1 MFYIL
6 LFSFSLIFYT
16 EIRPSL
22 LAGIEYLHGCTTSK
36 PAVVHQ
42 NISAEKVLIDMR
54 FKPLLSDSGTHKLL
68 TNDTVFS
75 ALKACA
81 AMGYLAP
88 EYTDTGRFTEKS
100 DIYAFGVLILQILS
114 GKRKITSSIRVAAE
128 SCRLPDFI
136 DKNLNGR
143 FSEFEAAK
151 IAKVSLMCT
160 HESPEKRPSMEAII
174 QDLADFTSCS

>member
-1 MFYIL
+1 M
-6 LFSFSLIFYT
+6 
-16 EIRPSL
+16 
-22 LAGIEYLHGCTTSK
+22 LAGIDYLHGCMANK

-54 FKPLLSDSGTHKLL
+54 FKPLLSDSGAHKLL

-88 EYTDTGRFTEKS
+88 EYTNTGRFTVKS
-100 DIYAFGVLILQILS
+100 DIYAFGVLVFQILS

-128 SCRLPDFI
+128 TCRSVDFI

-151 IAKVSLMCT
+151 IAKLALMCT
-160 HESPEKRPSMEAII
+160 HEYPEKRPSMETII
-174 QDLADFTSCS
+174 QDLANFTDCF